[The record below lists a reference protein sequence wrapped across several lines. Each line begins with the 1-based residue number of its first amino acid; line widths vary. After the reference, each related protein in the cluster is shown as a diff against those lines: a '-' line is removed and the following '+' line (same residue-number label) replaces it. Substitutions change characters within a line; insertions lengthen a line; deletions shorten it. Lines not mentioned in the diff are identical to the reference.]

1 MTPDRD
7 RQRENVH
14 RARELSAM
22 LDEWDPLG
30 VYEGDEETSRPPG
43 EYSDLVWPII
53 RMLNEGATAERL
65 ARGIRDA
72 VETNYEVSGVFVMP
86 FAQRLVEWHE
96 ANLKP

>member
-1 MTPDRD
+1 MTPDHPE
-7 RQRENVH
+7 RENIH
-14 RARELSAM
+14 RAGELSAL

-30 VYEGDEETSRPPG
+30 VYEGDEEISRPPG

-53 RMLNEGATAERL
+53 RMLNEGATAEPL

>member
-7 RQRENVH
+7 IPRENVH
-14 RARELSAM
+14 RAGELSRL

-30 VYEGDEETSRPPG
+30 LYEGDDGEPPPG

-53 RMLNEGATAERL
+53 RMLNEGATAQLL

-72 VETNYEVSGVFVMP
+72 VEANYEVSGVFVMP
-86 FAQRLVEWHE
+86 FAQRLIEWHE
-96 ANLKP
+96 ANLNP